1 MTPIPRAFSGLTLTA
16 ENAYSSSTTLTSLM
30 WKIWTTVHR
39 FPQQQ
44 QQRPDPCLAAGTDG
58 TLWIYRRTDLY
69 TDDGEMGPSL
79 SELIQLDAHG
89 TLLRTI
95 IPANEEDPNSTGDWG
110 YSHLDTLLSDDKA
123 TSIPTII
130 RQSMF
135 TGRMA
140 ASFSANPLTSFPAIS
155 ASSLPVKSAH

>member
-1 MTPIPRAFSGLTLTA
+1 MEDLDDGTQIFRSS
-16 ENAYSSSTTLTSLM
+16 NSSTE
-30 WKIWTTVHR
+30 IHA
-39 FPQQQ
+39 
-44 QQRPDPCLAAGTDG
+44 LAAGTDG

-110 YSHLDTLLSDDKA
+110 YSYLDTLLSDDKGYVY
-123 TSIPTII
+123 TYDYQTVNVY
-130 RQSMF
+130 
-135 TGRMA
+135 GRMA
-140 ASFSANPLTSFPAIS
+140 ASFSANPLTSFPASS

>member
-1 MTPIPRAFSGLTLTA
+1 MNLTA
-16 ENAYSSSTTLTSLM
+16 ENAYSSVNYVDKPDVEDLDDGTQIFRSSNSSTE
-30 WKIWTTVHR
+30 IHA
-39 FPQQQ
+39 
-44 QQRPDPCLAAGTDG
+44 LAAGTDG

-110 YSHLDTLLSDDKA
+110 YSHLDTLLSDDKGYVY
-123 TSIPTII
+123 TYDYQTVNVYGPDGSLSFQQI
-130 RQSMF
+130 R
-135 TGRMA
+135 
-140 ASFSANPLTSFPAIS
+140 
-155 ASSLPVKSAH
+155 